1 MRLHHGLPFL
11 IVFLCSAL
19 TGLAQNLHL
28 IDSIKTQLKS
38 SAGSKQ
44 FDLLND
50 LAWEYRASY
59 PDSTIYFAKQ
69 AQTLAKKLNLKKG
82 LAKSINFI
90 GVAQNHK
97 GERLLAFQS
106 YAEALRIAVEQ
117 HDSVQH
123 AYSTI
128 NLGRLFFEQGLLS
141 RAYEYYTKA
150 LPVFETLK
158 DSSGLCYTYQ
168 SLANLFKIQHDY
180 VKAES
185 HYLKALEMRLA
196 LHNTRDIMAALVMTG
211 RLYQTKKDEDK
222 AIEFLLRADSAGRV
236 IHDEIN
242 LAEIKTNLATSYLN
256 KGLLNKAEI
265 MCAEGL
271 NAILKKNNVL
281 ILPQAYLTMG
291 QIKFK
296 MKDLASAKK
305 YFDAALKVAIR
316 TRDMTSKMDSY
327 YWLWRLSETGNN
339 KTAVLENYNKYLI
352 LKDSI
357 KDLDLTRQVERIQ
370 FEIEIERKERENEL
384 LKANS
389 SINEATIHQQR
400 LQNIILIIIILFAT
414 ALGLFQWRN
423 LRARKKVNSKLAK
436 QNNFI
441 ELQRNEISTQNE
453 KLSQR
458 NQELFDLNKEKDTLM
473 SFVAHDLKSP
483 MHRIKGV
490 SSLLEMEASLTETQ
504 RMYIQIIKDATQAE
518 LDIIKDVL
526 DAHMLEENIIPT
538 YSNVSVD
545 LALRKRIESLHQVA
559 QLKSIQLHADLTQ
572 IENETLNIDESYL
585 NRIVDNLIS
594 NAIKFSSRSSTVL
607 IVAGK
612 TTNNNIW
619 ISVKDQ
625 GPGFSDHDKQH
636 LFQKFRKLSAQP
648 TAGESSNGLG
658 LAIVKTLVDRLNGS
672 IELRSSL
679 GKGSEFIVTFPIQ

>member
-1 MRLHHGLPFL
+1 LRLHHGLPFL
-11 IVFLCSAL
+11 IVFLCCAL
-19 TGLAQNLHL
+19 TGQAQNLHL

-38 SAGSKQ
+38 STGNKR

-59 PDSTIYFAKQ
+59 PDSTIHFAKQ
-69 AQTLAKKLNLKKG
+69 AQALAKKLNLKKG
-82 LAKSINFI
+82 LAKSSNFI
-90 GVAQNHK
+90 GVAYNHK
-97 GERLLAFQS
+97 GERLLAFQA
-106 YAEALRIAVEQ
+106 YAEALRVSVSDG
-117 HDSVQH
+117 DSVQH

-150 LPVFETLK
+150 LPIFEVLK

-180 VKAES
+180 AKAES

-196 LHNTRDIMAALVMTG
+196 LHNTRDIMAAFVMTG

-222 AIEFLLRADSAGRV
+222 AIEFLLRADSAGHV

-242 LAEIKTNLATSYLN
+242 LAEIKTNLAVSYLN
-256 KGLLNKAEI
+256 KGLLKKAEL
-265 MCAEGL
+265 MCEEGL
-271 NAILKKNNVL
+271 NTILKKDNVL

-291 QIKFK
+291 QIKFN
-296 MKDLASAKK
+296 MKNLAEAKK
-305 YFDAALKVAIR
+305 YFDAALKVAMR
-316 TRDMTSKMDSY
+316 TKDMTSKMDSY
-327 YWLWRLSETGNN
+327 YWLWRLSEEGNN
-339 KTAVLENYNKYLI
+339 KTAILENYNKYLI

-389 SINEATIHQQR
+389 SINEATIRQQK
-400 LQNIILIIIILFAT
+400 LQNYILIIIVLFAT
-414 ALGLFQWRN
+414 ILGLLQWRN
-423 LRARKKVNSKLAK
+423 LRARKKVNTKLSS

-441 ELQRNEISTQNE
+441 ELQRNEISSQNE

-458 NQELFDLNKEKDTLM
+458 NQELFNLNKEKDTLM

-483 MHRIKGV
+483 MNRIKGV
-490 SSLLEMEASLTETQ
+490 SSLLEMENSLTETQ

-538 YSNVSVD
+538 YSSVKVD
-545 LALRKRIESLHQVA
+545 RTLLKRVESLQQVA
-559 QLKSIQLHADLTQ
+559 QLKNIQLKTDLAQLAD
-572 IENETLNIDESYL
+572 ETLTIDEDYL

-594 NAIKFSSRSSTVL
+594 NAIKFSPRNSTIL
-607 IVAGK
+607 LSAGK
-612 TTNNNIW
+612 TSNDVW
-619 ISVKDQ
+619 ISVKDH
-625 GPGFSDHDKQH
+625 GPGFSDDDKQQ
-636 LFQKFRKLSAQP
+636 LFQKFKKLSAKP

-672 IELRSSL
+672 IELKSAL